1 MNLFFHSDRKVVTAV
16 LAVLFLLGSAFT
28 ASAQTAVGKGQVVD
42 ANGIPV
48 IGATV
53 LEVGSTTNGVITDI
67 DGNFE
72 ITVPASA
79 QIEISCI
86 GYISQT
92 VAPAENLLIVLQEDN
107 TLLEET
113 VVIGY
118 GSVKKS
124 DLTSAVASMDD
135 SAISDR
141 SMARA
146 EQALQGQ
153 LAGVTVNITNA
164 EPGADPQIRVRGA
177 ASINA
182 GADPLYVID
191 GVPADNMQGINP
203 NDIESIEVLKDAAS
217 AAIYGSR
224 GSNGVVIVTT
234 KQGQKGEP
242 KVSFSASYGLATLER
257 KVDVLSSVE
266 WMEHWIK
273 YADSNYLRI
282 YPAGSISDDNATRIK
297 NVGQNN
303 PTYSGMKAVYLDDRW
318 FNYVSEDLRSTHTYT
333 ETDEEL
339 SLLDWQDYM
348 YQPAG
353 TQNYN
358 VSVSGATE
366 RVKYMYSLG
375 YLDQNGLFPASNY
388 KRINLRTNLETKIN
402 DVVTVGL
409 NLAPS
414 YIINT
419 GSGRANG
426 KDTQGHRILSSAP
439 VSGPGVGYDT
449 AYQPNLKYEW
459 AGTGAFPKQ
468 YSELIAPRNNRF
480 LFQGNA
486 FLRITPLEGLQ
497 IEGMVAANYMSSN
510 THAFTNN
517 TIINGNWLTASEGSK
532 STATYD
538 TEWRL
543 NTLAQIVANY
553 NKSFGEH
560 SIDLMLGA
568 SAEIEDIGFNTEQD
582 FSNLANDTITGN
594 FEGANGTSTPNV
606 SKSSVQEKTQSRLA
620 SFFGRASYNYGDR
633 YMITASLRYDG
644 FSRFGARNKW
654 GFFPAV
660 SGGWMVSNEKFFK
673 NWDLDWWDSFKIR
686 ASYGQTG
693 NNGIGTDA
701 AYATLDLTNYAN
713 LVGYYVGSFGNVDL
727 GWEKTHSTDVAAD
740 FAFLNNRIQ
749 LSLDWYTKTTS
760 DLLYQVPVLAILG
773 TTEITDNLGSV
784 YNEGFEI
791 ELSTHNIDHENFQW
805 DTKFNMSYNQNKVLQ
820 LGKENTT
827 VINTWNGGS
836 YVLEVGKPMY
846 YFYGLKCLGVWE
858 NQAEIDAYYNET
870 GKTPKYNGVDIV
882 PGDLRHED
890 INGDGNITNDDR
902 QYLGKPQADFVF
914 GMTNTFTWG
923 NWDASILFTAQ
934 TGGQI
939 YGLIGRAIDRAQMGP
954 QTNAMGWW
962 RDAWWSEEDPG
973 NGWVPSVQ
981 SNVKPDGDSRFVES
995 SDYFRIKNL
1004 TIGYNIPFKSVIS
1017 SARVYLSIENLLLLT
1032 NYYHGYTP
1040 EASNGSGQALGFDY
1054 GGYPSARTFTL
1065 GVNVTF

>member
-28 ASAQTAVGKGQVVD
+28 ASAQTAVGKGQVVN

-282 YPAGSISDDNATRIK
+282 YPAGSISDDKATRLK

-914 GMTNTFTWG
+914 GMTNSFTWG

>member
-164 EPGADPQIRVRGA
+164 EPGANPQIRVRGA

-266 WMEHWIK
+266 WMEMWIRQADAK
-273 YADSNYLRI
+273 YLAL
-282 YPAGSISDDNATRIK
+282 YPQGSISDSNEQRLANTG
-297 NVGQNN
+297 VA
-303 PTYSGMKAVYLDDRW
+303 PTYSGANAIIFDDRW
-318 FNYVSEDLRSTHTYT
+318 AKYVSQNTRDTHTFY
-333 ETDEEL
+333 DDGEEL

-348 YQPAG
+348 YKPAG

-358 VSVSGATE
+358 VSVTGATD

-402 DVVTVGL
+402 DVVTIGL
-409 NLAPS
+409 NLAPT

-419 GSGRANG
+419 GAGRGNG
-426 KDTQGHRILSSAP
+426 KDTQGHRVLSSAP
-439 VSGPGVGYDT
+439 VSGPGVGYNVD
-449 AYQPNLKYEW
+449 YEPNNIYNW
-459 AGTGAFPKQ
+459 AGTSAYPKE
-468 YSELIAPRNNRF
+468 YSQMIAPRNNRF
-480 LFQGNA
+480 IFQGNA
-486 FLRITPLEGLQ
+486 FLRITPFDGFQ
-497 IEGMVAANYMSSN
+497 IEGMAAATYLSSS
-510 THAFTNN
+510 THTFNN
-517 TIINGNWLTASEGSK
+517 KTIIGGNWETSKAGEKSDAS
-532 STATYD
+532 YD
-538 TEWRL
+538 TEWKL

-553 NKSFGEH
+553 NKSFDKH
-560 SIDLMLGA
+560 TIDLMLGA

-582 FSNLANDTITGN
+582 FNHLANDTITGN
-594 FEGANGTSTPNV
+594 FEGNSGTTTPNV
-606 SKSSVQEKTQSRLA
+606 SKSRVWQKTQSRLA
-620 SFFGRASYNYGDR
+620 SFFGRASYNYDDR
-633 YMITASLRYDG
+633 YMLTASLRYDG

-673 NWDLDWWDSFKIR
+673 NWNIGWWDSFKIR

-693 NNGIGTDA
+693 NNGIGADDA
-701 AYATLDLTNYAN
+701 YSTLTLGDYGNYIAYYL
-713 LVGYYVGSFGNVDL
+713 GSFGNVEL
-727 GWEKTHSTDVAAD
+727 GWEKTHSTDIAAD

-749 LSLDWYTKTTS
+749 LSLDWYTKTTT
-760 DLLYQVPVLAILG
+760 DLLYEVPTLAVIG

-791 ELSTHNIDHENFQW
+791 ELSTHNIDHDNFQW
-805 DTKFNMSYNQNKVLQ
+805 DTKFNVSYNQNKVLQ
-820 LGKENTT
+820 LGSENTT
-827 VINTWNGGS
+827 VIGAFNKLN
-836 YVLEVGKPMY
+836 YVLEVGMPMY
-846 YFYGLKCLGVWE
+846 YFYGYKCLGVWQS
-858 NQAEIDAYYNET
+858 QAEIDAYAEAHDGEY
-870 GKTPKYNGVDIV
+870 PKFRGADIK
-882 PGDLRHED
+882 PGDLKHED
-890 INGDGNITNDDR
+890 INGDNDITDDDR

-914 GMTNTFTWG
+914 GMTNSFRWG

-939 YGLIGRAIDRAQMGP
+939 YGALGRAIDRANMGAR
-954 QTNAMGWW
+954 TNAMGWW
-962 RDAWWSEEDPG
+962 RDAWWSEDEPG
-973 NGWVPSVQ
+973 NGWVPYPLSSVA
-981 SNVKPDGDSRFVES
+981 PDGDSRFVES

-1017 SARVYLSIENLLLLT
+1017 SARVYFSVENLLILT
-1032 NYYHGYTP
+1032 SYYHGYSP
-1040 EASNGSGQALGFDY
+1040 EASNASGALGFDY

-1065 GVNVTF
+1065 GVNINF

>member
-282 YPAGSISDDNATRIK
+282 YPAGSIRDDKATRLK

>member
-1 MNLFFHSDRKVVTAV
+1 MNLFIHSSRKAFAAILAAV
-16 LAVLFLLGSAFT
+16 AILFSGSAY
-28 ASAQTAVGKGQVVD
+28 AQTVVGKGQVVD

-48 IGATV
+48 IGASV
-53 LEVGSTTNGVITDI
+53 IEVGSTTNGVITDI
-67 DGNFE
+67 DGNFS

-86 GYISQT
+86 GYVTQV

-124 DLTSAVASMDD
+124 DLTSAVASMDN
-135 SAISDR
+135 SAIKDR

-182 GADPLYVID
+182 GSDPLYVID
-191 GVPADNMQGINP
+191 GVPQDNMQGINP

-234 KQGQKGEP
+234 RQGKKGAP
-242 KVSFSASYGLATLER
+242 QVSFSASYGLATLER
-257 KVDVLSSVE
+257 KVDVLDSVE
-266 WMEHWIK
+266 WMEHYIK
-273 YADSNYLRI
+273 YADSNYLRL
-282 YPAGSISDDNATRIK
+282 YPDGNISDDNATRLA
-297 NVGQNN
+297 NVGQTS
-303 PTYSGMKAVYLDDRW
+303 PTYSGQNVVVLDDRW
-318 FNYVSEDLRSTHTYT
+318 FNYVSQDLRDSHTYT
-333 ETDEEL
+333 KTDEGL

-358 VSVSGATE
+358 IGVSGATDN
-366 RVKYMYSLG
+366 VKYLYSLG

-402 DVVTVGL
+402 DVITIGL
-409 NLAPS
+409 NLAPT

-426 KDTQGHRILSSAP
+426 KDSQGHRVLSSAP
-439 VSGPGVGYDT
+439 VSEEGVGYDV
-449 AYQPNLKYEW
+449 AYQPNLKYDW
-459 AGTGAFPKQ
+459 AGTSAYPKQ
-468 YSELIAPRNNRF
+468 YSEMIAPRNNRF
-480 LFQGNA
+480 IFQGNA
-486 FLRITPLEGLQ
+486 FLRITPFDGFQ
-497 IEGMVAANYMSSN
+497 IEGMAAATYTSSN
-510 THAFTNN
+510 THSFTNN
-517 TIINGNWLTASEGSK
+517 TIINGNWLNYDEGEQ

-538 TEWRL
+538 TDWTL
-543 NTLAQIVANY
+543 NTLAQVVANY
-553 NKSFGEH
+553 NKTFGEH
-560 SIDLMLGA
+560 YLDIMLGA
-568 SAEIEDIGFNTEQD
+568 SAEIESIGFGTEQD
-582 FSNLANDTITGN
+582 FKNLANDTITGN
-594 FEGANGTSTPNV
+594 FNGSSTTTTPTV

-633 YMITASLRYDG
+633 YMISASLRYDG
-644 FSRFGARNKW
+644 FSRFGSKNKW

-673 NWDLDWWDSFKIR
+673 NWDLNWWDSFKIR

-693 NNGIGTDA
+693 NNGIGEDA
-701 AYATLDLTNYAN
+701 AYSTLTLGDYGNYIA
-713 LVGYYVGSFGNVDL
+713 YYLGSFGNVEL
-727 GWEKTHSTDVAAD
+727 GWEKTHSTDIAAD
-740 FAFLNNRIQ
+740 FAFLSNRIQ
-749 LSLDWYTKTTS
+749 LSLDWYTKTTT
-760 DLLYQVPVLAILG
+760 DLLYEVPTLAVMG
-773 TTEITDNLGSV
+773 TTDITDNLGSV

-791 ELSTHNIDHENFQW
+791 ELSTHNIDHEKFQW
-805 DTKFNMSYNQNKVLQ
+805 DTKFNMSYNKNKVLQ
-820 LGKENTT
+820 LGSENTT
-827 VINTWNGGS
+827 VIGSWNGGN
-836 YVLEVGKPMY
+836 YVLEVGQPMY
-846 YFYGLKCLGVWE
+846 YFYGLKCLGVWQT
-858 NQAEIDAYYNET
+858 QAEIDAYTAET
-870 GKTPKYNGVDIV
+870 GLVPKYNGSNIV

-890 INGDGNITNDDR
+890 IDGDGDITNDDR

-914 GMTNTFTWG
+914 GMTNSFTWG

-934 TGGQI
+934 TGGSI
-939 YGLIGRAIDRAQMGP
+939 YGLLGRAIDRAQMGP

-981 SNVKPDGDSRFVES
+981 SSVKPDGDSRFVES
-995 SDYFRIKNL
+995 SNYFRIKNL
-1004 TIGYNIPFKSVIS
+1004 TIGYNIPFKSVIN

-1040 EASNGSGQALGFDY
+1040 EASNGSGFGFDY

-1065 GVNVTF
+1065 GVNINF

>member
-1 MNLFFHSDRKVVTAV
+1 MNLFFHSNRKLLTAV
-16 LAVLFLLGSAFT
+16 LAVACLLAPP
-28 ASAQTAVGKGQVVD
+28 ALANAQTAVGKGQVVD

-164 EPGADPQIRVRGA
+164 EPGANPQIRVRGA

-273 YADSNYLRI
+273 YADSNYLRL
-282 YPAGSISDDNATRIK
+282 YPAGSISDDNATRLK

-358 VSVSGATE
+358 VSVTGATD

-449 AYQPNLKYEW
+449 AYQPNPKYEW

-939 YGLIGRAIDRAQMGP
+939 YGLIGRAIDRSQMGP

>member
-1 MNLFFHSDRKVVTAV
+1 MNLFIHSSRKAFAAILAAVTI
-16 LAVLFLLGSAFT
+16 LFSGSAY
-28 ASAQTAVGKGQVVD
+28 AQTVVGKGQVVD

-67 DGNFE
+67 DGNFS

-86 GYISQT
+86 GYVTQV

-124 DLTSAVASMDD
+124 DLTSAVASMDN
-135 SAISDR
+135 SAIKDR

-153 LAGVTVNITNA
+153 LAGVTVNITNS

-182 GADPLYVID
+182 GSDPLYVID
-191 GVPADNMQGINP
+191 GVPQDNMQGINP

-234 KQGQKGEP
+234 KQGEKGAP

-266 WMEHWIK
+266 WMEHYIK
-273 YADSNYLRI
+273 YADSNYLRL
-282 YPAGSISDDNATRIK
+282 YPDGKISDDNATRLA
-297 NVGQNN
+297 NVGQTS
-303 PTYSGMKAVYLDDRW
+303 PTYSGQNVVVLDDRW
-318 FNYVSEDLRSTHTYT
+318 FNYVSQDLRDSHTYT
-333 ETDEEL
+333 KTDEGL

-358 VSVSGATE
+358 VNVSGATDN
-366 RVKYMYSLG
+366 VKYLYSLG

-402 DVVTVGL
+402 DVITVGL
-409 NLAPS
+409 NLAPT

-426 KDTQGHRILSSAP
+426 KDSQGHRVLSSAP
-439 VSGPGVGYDT
+439 VSEEGVGYDV
-449 AYQPNLKYEW
+449 AYQPNLKYDW
-459 AGTGAFPKQ
+459 AGTSAYPKQ
-468 YSELIAPRNNRF
+468 YSEMIAPRNNRF
-480 LFQGNA
+480 IFQGNA
-486 FLRITPLEGLQ
+486 FLRITPFEGFQ
-497 IEGMVAANYMSSN
+497 VEGMAAATYTSSN
-510 THAFTNN
+510 THSFTNN
-517 TIINGNWLTASEGSK
+517 TIINGNWLNYDEGEQ

-538 TEWRL
+538 TDWTL
-543 NTLAQIVANY
+543 NTLAQVVANY
-553 NKSFGEH
+553 NKTFGEH
-560 SIDLMLGA
+560 YLDLMLGA
-568 SAEIEDIGFNTEQD
+568 SAEIESIGFGTEQD
-582 FSNLANDTITGN
+582 FKNLANDTITGN
-594 FEGANGTSTPNV
+594 FNGSSTTTTPTV

-633 YMITASLRYDG
+633 YMLSASLRYDG
-644 FSRFGARNKW
+644 FSRFGSKNKW

-673 NWDLDWWDSFKIR
+673 NWDLNWWDSFKLR

-693 NNGIGTDA
+693 NNGIGEDA
-701 AYATLDLTNYAN
+701 AYSTLTLGDYGNYIA
-713 LVGYYVGSFGNVDL
+713 YYLGSFGNVEL
-727 GWEKTHSTDVAAD
+727 GWEKTHSTDIAAD

-749 LSLDWYTKTTS
+749 LSLDWYTKTTT
-760 DLLYQVPVLAILG
+760 DLLYEVPTLAVMG
-773 TTEITDNLGSV
+773 TTDITDNLGSV

-791 ELSTHNIDHENFQW
+791 ELSTHNIDHEKFQW
-805 DTKFNMSYNQNKVLQ
+805 DTKFNMSYNKNKVLQ
-820 LGKENTT
+820 LGSENTT
-827 VINTWNGGS
+827 VIGTWNGGN
-836 YVLEVGKPMY
+836 YVLEVGQPMY
-846 YFYGLKCLGVWE
+846 YFYGLKCLGVWQT
-858 NQAEIDAYYNET
+858 QAEIDAYTAET
-870 GKTPKYNGVDIV
+870 GLVPKYNGSNIV

-890 INGDGNITNDDR
+890 IDGDGDITNNDR

-914 GMTNTFTWG
+914 GMTNSFTWG

-934 TGGQI
+934 TGGSI
-939 YGLIGRAIDRAQMGP
+939 YGLLGRAIDRAQMGP

-981 SNVKPDGDSRFVES
+981 SSVKPDGDSRFVES
-995 SDYFRIKNL
+995 SNYFRIKNL
-1004 TIGYNIPFKSVIS
+1004 TIGYNIPFKSVIN

-1040 EASNGSGQALGFDY
+1040 EASNGSGFGFDY

-1065 GVNVTF
+1065 GVNINF

>member
-1 MNLFFHSDRKVVTAV
+1 MNLFFHSNRKLLTAV
-16 LAVLFLLGSAFT
+16 LAVACLLAPP
-28 ASAQTAVGKGQVVD
+28 ALANAQTAVGKGQVVD

-164 EPGADPQIRVRGA
+164 EPGANPQIRVRGA

-191 GVPADNMQGINP
+191 GVPSDNMQGINP

-273 YADSNYLRI
+273 YADSNYLRL
-282 YPAGSISDDNATRIK
+282 YPAGSISDDNATRLN

-497 IEGMVAANYMSSN
+497 IEGMVAANYM
-510 THAFTNN
+510 
-517 TIINGNWLTASEGSK
+517 
-532 STATYD
+532 
-538 TEWRL
+538 
-543 NTLAQIVANY
+543 
-553 NKSFGEH
+553 
-560 SIDLMLGA
+560 
-568 SAEIEDIGFNTEQD
+568 
-582 FSNLANDTITGN
+582 
-594 FEGANGTSTPNV
+594 
-606 SKSSVQEKTQSRLA
+606 
-620 SFFGRASYNYGDR
+620 
-633 YMITASLRYDG
+633 
-644 FSRFGARNKW
+644 
-654 GFFPAV
+654 
-660 SGGWMVSNEKFFK
+660 
-673 NWDLDWWDSFKIR
+673 
-686 ASYGQTG
+686 
-693 NNGIGTDA
+693 
-701 AYATLDLTNYAN
+701 
-713 LVGYYVGSFGNVDL
+713 
-727 GWEKTHSTDVAAD
+727 
-740 FAFLNNRIQ
+740 
-749 LSLDWYTKTTS
+749 
-760 DLLYQVPVLAILG
+760 
-773 TTEITDNLGSV
+773 
-784 YNEGFEI
+784 
-791 ELSTHNIDHENFQW
+791 
-805 DTKFNMSYNQNKVLQ
+805 
-820 LGKENTT
+820 
-827 VINTWNGGS
+827 
-836 YVLEVGKPMY
+836 
-846 YFYGLKCLGVWE
+846 
-858 NQAEIDAYYNET
+858 
-870 GKTPKYNGVDIV
+870 
-882 PGDLRHED
+882 
-890 INGDGNITNDDR
+890 
-902 QYLGKPQADFVF
+902 
-914 GMTNTFTWG
+914 
-923 NWDASILFTAQ
+923 
-934 TGGQI
+934 
-939 YGLIGRAIDRAQMGP
+939 
-954 QTNAMGWW
+954 
-962 RDAWWSEEDPG
+962 
-973 NGWVPSVQ
+973 
-981 SNVKPDGDSRFVES
+981 
-995 SDYFRIKNL
+995 
-1004 TIGYNIPFKSVIS
+1004 
-1017 SARVYLSIENLLLLT
+1017 
-1032 NYYHGYTP
+1032 
-1040 EASNGSGQALGFDY
+1040 
-1054 GGYPSARTFTL
+1054 
-1065 GVNVTF
+1065 